1 MVTYLG
7 KDKRWPRWPNSFV
20 QIQDLA
26 ARNILV
32 GENMASKVADFG
44 LSRELDDDP
53 ESEYQ
58 TQVWI
63 CYIFL
68 FYNENYNKHYEYN
81 YKYNYLFA

>member
-1 MVTYLG
+1 MIPSPSTSSSL
-7 KDKRWPRWPNSFV
+7 
-20 QIQDLA
+20 QDLA

-58 TQVWI
+58 TQVRLELCTRANTHTRVANTQLHI
-63 CYIFL
+63 RTRGPMQETVL
-68 FYNENYNKHYEYN
+68 T
-81 YKYNYLFA
+81 LSLPS